1 MSGKSQLGNGYI
13 GIANEIWDEIISR
26 KFTERQQKILKLVLR
41 LSYGCQKKEAVIPL
55 LKHFELCGVR
65 IQDAKKEIVY
75 LQQCKVIMWDGNQV
89 YSLNKNYDEW
99 RVNLVK
105 EWDKDKFSELISIN
119 LGAKKVTKSVT
130 QKEQKH
136 AESYENRNSE
146 VTKSVNEEL
155 RKVEVEE
162 SPIPCGSKD
171 EGASKDMF
179 KDIIKV
185 GCCLTDPDSIF
196 EPYMGNK
203 DSVPNTE
210 ADADSDR
217 EVSQTEYR
225 NQVAARYLQR
235 RGKGLEITLNDE
247 DAVKQFIAERIPL
260 QTVIDGIDQSFD
272 NFKPKNKWDQ
282 IRNLSY
288 CATVVYS
295 LHAKRE
301 KSDTGVIQIVTSV
314 PDEPSETVS
323 NVTADDLKQMLANL
337 RSKQGV

>member
-1 MSGKSQLGNGYI
+1 MASPQLGNGYI

-136 AESYENRNSE
+136 DESYEKCNSE

-162 SPIPCGSKD
+162 GSNPCESRANGT
-171 EGASKDMF
+171 SKDMF
-179 KDIIKV
+179 KDSIKV
-185 GCCLTDPDSIF
+185 SCCLSDPNSIF
-196 EPYMGNK
+196 EPYMGNP
-203 DSVPNTE
+203 DSVPKPE
-210 ADADSDR
+210 ADTGSDQ
-217 EVSQTEYR
+217 EVSQINYR

-235 RGKGLEITLNDE
+235 RGKGLEISFNDE
-247 DAVKQFIAERIPL
+247 ETVNQFEAERIPL
-260 QTVIDGIDQSFD
+260 QTVLDGIDQAFN
-272 NFKPKNKWDQ
+272 NFRPKSKWDQ

-295 LHAKRE
+295 LHAKRQ
-301 KSDTGVIQIVTSV
+301 KSNEVVLSV
-314 PDEPSETVS
+314 PDTRPEEESFEAS
-323 NVTADDLKQMLANL
+323 VTRDDLKDMLAAL

>member
-1 MSGKSQLGNGYI
+1 MASPQLGNGYI

-75 LQQCKVIMWDGNQV
+75 LQQCKVIMWDGDQV

-130 QKEQKH
+130 PKSDKQS
-136 AESYENRNSE
+136 ESYEKCNSE

-162 SPIPCGSKD
+162 GPNPCESKVN
-171 EGASKDMF
+171 GTSKDMF
-179 KDIIKV
+179 KDSFKV
-185 GCCLTDPDSIF
+185 GCCLTDSDSIF

-203 DSVPNTE
+203 DSVPKPE

-235 RGKGLEITLNDE
+235 RGKGLEITFNDE
-247 DAVKQFIAERIPL
+247 EAVKLFMAERIPL
-260 QTVIDGIDQSFD
+260 QTVIDGIDQAFN
-272 NFKPKNKWDQ
+272 NFRPKNKWDQ

-301 KSDTGVIQIVTSV
+301 NSNQVVVPV
-314 PDEPSETVS
+314 PDTLPEEESSEATV
-323 NVTADDLKQMLANL
+323 TEEDLKEMLAAL

>member
-1 MSGKSQLGNGYI
+1 MASPQLKNGYI

-26 KFTERQQKILKLVLR
+26 KFTERQQKVLKLVLR

-65 IQDAKKEIVY
+65 IQDAKKEITY
-75 LQQCKVIMWDGNQV
+75 LRQCKVISWDGKQI

-99 RVNLVK
+99 RVSLVK
-105 EWDKDKFSELISIN
+105 EWDRDKFSELISLN
-119 LGAKKVTKSVT
+119 LSKSKVTKSVT
-130 QKEQKH
+130 QIEDELP
-136 AESYENRNSE
+136 ESYEKCNSE
-146 VTKSVNEEL
+146 VTKSVTDEL
-155 RKVEVEE
+155 RKVEVGEGSNPCE
-162 SPIPCGSKD
+162 SKA
-171 EGASKDMF
+171 EATSKDMF
-179 KDIIKV
+179 KDSIKV
-185 GCCLTDPDSIF
+185 SCCLKDADSVF
-196 EPYMGNK
+196 EPYTGNP

-210 ADADSDR
+210 ADTDSDR

-225 NQVAARYLQR
+225 NQVADRYLQR
-235 RGKGLEITLNDE
+235 RGKGLEISFNDE
-247 DAVKQFIAERIPL
+247 ETVNQFMAERIPL
-260 QTVIDGIDQSFD
+260 QTVLDGIDQAFN

-301 KSDTGVIQIVTSV
+301 NSNQVAVPV
-314 PDEPSETVS
+314 PDIRPDEESSEATV
-323 NVTADDLKQMLANL
+323 TKDDLKEMLAAL

>member
-1 MSGKSQLGNGYI
+1 MASPQLGNGYI

-41 LSYGCQKKEAVIPL
+41 LSYGCQKKEAAIPL

-65 IQDAKKEIVY
+65 IQDAKKEVTY
-75 LQQCKVIMWDGNQV
+75 LQQCKVISWDGKQI

-99 RVNLVK
+99 RVSLVK
-105 EWDKDKFSELISIN
+105 EWDKDKFSELISLN
-119 LGAKKVTKSVT
+119 LRKTKVTKSVT
-130 QKEQKH
+130 QKEDDLP
-136 AESYENRNSE
+136 ESYEKCNPE
-146 VTKSVNEEL
+146 VTKSVTGEL
-155 RKVEVEE
+155 RKVEVEQALNPCE
-162 SPIPCGSKD
+162 SKT
-171 EGASKDMF
+171 EGTSKDMF
-179 KDIIKV
+179 KDSIKV
-185 GCCLTDPDSIF
+185 GCCLTDPDSVF
-196 EPYMGNK
+196 EPYTGNP

-210 ADADSDR
+210 ADTDSDR

-301 KSDTGVIQIVTSV
+301 KSDKAEIQIATSI
-314 PDEPSETVS
+314 PDAPIETVS

>member
-1 MSGKSQLGNGYI
+1 VASPQLKNGYI

-26 KFTERQQKILKLVLR
+26 KFTERQQKVLKLVLR

-55 LKHFELCGVR
+55 LKNFELCGVR
-65 IQDAKKEIVY
+65 IQDAKKEITY
-75 LQQCKVIMWDGNQV
+75 LQQCKVISWDGKQI

-99 RVNLVK
+99 RVSLVK
-105 EWDKDKFSELISIN
+105 EWDRDKFSELISLN
-119 LGAKKVTKSVT
+119 LSKTKVTKSVT
-130 QKEQKH
+130 PESEEYD
-136 AESYENRNSE
+136 ESYEKCNSE
-146 VTKSVNEEL
+146 VTKSVTVEL

-162 SPIPCGSKD
+162 SSIPCGSKS
-171 EGASKDMF
+171 EGTSKDMF
-179 KDIIKV
+179 KDSIKV
-185 GCCLTDPDSIF
+185 SCCLKDANSVF
-196 EPYMGNK
+196 ESYTGNP

-210 ADADSDR
+210 ADTDSDR

-225 NQVAARYLQR
+225 NQVADRYLQR
-235 RGKGLEITLNDE
+235 RGKGLEISFNDE
-247 DAVKQFIAERIPL
+247 ETVNQFMAERIPL
-260 QTVIDGIDQSFD
+260 QTVLDGIDQAFN

-301 KSDTGVIQIVTSV
+301 NLNQVAVPV
-314 PDEPSETVS
+314 PDIRPDEESSEATV
-323 NVTADDLKQMLANL
+323 TKDDLKEMLAAL

>member
-1 MSGKSQLGNGYI
+1 MASPQLKNGYI

-26 KFTERQQKILKLVLR
+26 KFTERQQKVLKLVLR

-65 IQDAKKEIVY
+65 IQDAKKEITY
-75 LQQCKVIMWDGNQV
+75 LRQCKVISWDGKQIF
-89 YSLNKNYDEW
+89 SLNKNYDEW
-99 RVNLVK
+99 RVSLVK
-105 EWDKDKFSELISIN
+105 EWDRDKFSELISLN
-119 LGAKKVTKSVT
+119 LSKSKVTKSVT
-130 QKEQKH
+130 QTEDKLRG
-136 AESYENRNSE
+136 SYEKCNSE
-146 VTKSVNEEL
+146 VTKSVTDEL
-155 RKVEVEE
+155 RKVEVEDGSNPCE
-162 SPIPCGSKD
+162 SKG
-171 EGASKDMF
+171 EGTSKDMF
-179 KDIIKV
+179 KDSIKV

-210 ADADSDR
+210 ADTDSDR

-301 KSDTGVIQIVTSV
+301 KSDTGAIQLATSV
-314 PDEPSETVS
+314 PNAPIETVS

>member
-1 MSGKSQLGNGYI
+1 MASPQLKNGFI

-26 KFTERQQKILKLVLR
+26 KFTERQQKILKLILR

-65 IQDAKKEIVY
+65 IQDAKKEITY
-75 LQQCKVIMWDGNQV
+75 LGQCKVIYWDGKQV

-99 RVNLVK
+99 RVSLVK
-105 EWDKDKFSELISIN
+105 EWDREKFSELISLNIGN
-119 LGAKKVTKSVT
+119 KKVTKSVT
-130 QKEQKH
+130 PESGEH
-136 AESYENRNSE
+136 DESYEKCNSE
-146 VTKSVNEEL
+146 VTKSVTDEL

-162 SPIPCGSKD
+162 SPIPCGSKA
-171 EGASKDMF
+171 EGISKDMF
-179 KDIIKV
+179 KDSIKDS
-185 GCCLTDPDSIF
+185 CCLEDPDSVF
-196 EPYMGNK
+196 EPYTGNP
-203 DSVPNTE
+203 DSVPKPE
-210 ADADSDR
+210 ADTDSDR
-217 EVSQTEYR
+217 EVSKTEYR

-235 RGKGLEITLNDE
+235 KGKGLEISFNDE
-247 DAVKQFIAERIPL
+247 EAVNEFIAERIPL

-301 KSDTGVIQIVTSV
+301 KSNTAEMQIATTV
-314 PDEPSETVS
+314 PDAPIETVS
-323 NVTADDLKQMLANL
+323 NVTADDLKELLANL

>member
-1 MSGKSQLGNGYI
+1 MASPQLGNGYI

-136 AESYENRNSE
+136 TESYENRNSE

-171 EGASKDMF
+171 EGTSKDMF

-282 IRNLSY
+282 IRNLNY

-301 KSDTGVIQIVTSV
+301 KADTTEIQIATSV
-314 PDEPSETVS
+314 PDAPIETAS
-323 NVTADDLKQMLANL
+323 NVTADDLKQLLANL

>member
-1 MSGKSQLGNGYI
+1 MASPQLGNGYI

-119 LGAKKVTKSVT
+119 LSAKKVTKSVT
-130 QKEQKH
+130 EKEQKH
-136 AESYENRNSE
+136 AGSYEKCNSE
-146 VTKSVNEEL
+146 VTKSVTDEL

-162 SPIPCGSKD
+162 GPIPCGSKS
-171 EGASKDMF
+171 EGTSKDMF
-179 KDIIKV
+179 KDSIKV
-185 GCCLTDPDSIF
+185 SCCLSDPDSVF
-196 EPYMGNK
+196 EPYKGNP
-203 DSVPNTE
+203 DSVPNPE
-210 ADADSDR
+210 ADTGSDQ
-217 EVSQTEYR
+217 EVSQIDYR

-235 RGKGLEITLNDE
+235 RGKGLEISFNDE
-247 DAVKQFIAERIPL
+247 ETVTQFMAERIPL
-260 QTVIDGIDQSFD
+260 QTVIDGIDQAFN
-272 NFKPKNKWDQ
+272 NFRPKNKWDQ

-301 KSDTGVIQIVTSV
+301 NSNQVVVPV
-314 PDEPSETVS
+314 PDTRPEEESSEAS
-323 NVTADDLKQMLANL
+323 VTENDLKEMLAAL

>member
-1 MSGKSQLGNGYI
+1 MASPQLGKGYI

-65 IQDAKKEIVY
+65 IQDAKKEITY
-75 LQQCKVIMWDGNQV
+75 LQQCKVISWDGKQI

-99 RVNLVK
+99 RVSLVK
-105 EWDKDKFSELISIN
+105 EWDRNKFSELISLN
-119 LGAKKVTKSVT
+119 LSKIKVTKSVT
-130 QKEQKH
+130 QKE
-136 AESYENRNSE
+136 ADLPESYENCNSE
-146 VTKSVNEEL
+146 VTKSVNGEL
-155 RKVEVEE
+155 RKVEVDQPSNPCE
-162 SPIPCGSKD
+162 SKV
-171 EGASKDMF
+171 EGTSKDMF
-179 KDIIKV
+179 KDSIKV
-185 GCCLTDPDSIF
+185 SCCLSDPDSVF
-196 EPYMGNK
+196 EPYQGNP
-203 DSVPNTE
+203 DSVPKPE
-210 ADADSDR
+210 ADTGSDQ
-217 EVSQTEYR
+217 EVSQIDYR
-225 NQVAARYLQR
+225 NQVASRYLQR
-235 RGKGLEITLNDE
+235 RGKGLEISFNDE
-247 DAVKQFIAERIPL
+247 ETVTQFMAERIPL

-301 KSDTGVIQIVTSV
+301 KSNTAEIQIATSI
-314 PDEPSETVS
+314 PNAPIETAS
-323 NVTADDLKQMLANL
+323 TVTADDLKELLANL

>member
-1 MSGKSQLGNGYI
+1 MASPQLKNGYI

-75 LQQCKVIMWDGNQV
+75 LQQCKVITWDEKQV

-99 RVNLVK
+99 RVSLVK
-105 EWDKDKFSELISIN
+105 EWDREKFTELISLN
-119 LGAKKVTKSVT
+119 LGNKKVTKSVT
-130 QKEQKH
+130 PIEDISPQ
-136 AESYENRNSE
+136 SYEKCNSE
-146 VTKSVNEEL
+146 VTKSVNVEL
-155 RKVEVEE
+155 RKVEVED
-162 SPIPCGSKD
+162 SSIPCESKG
-171 EGASKDMF
+171 EGTSKDMF
-179 KDIIKV
+179 KDSIKV
-185 GCCLTDPDSIF
+185 GCCLNNPDSVF
-196 EPYMGNK
+196 EPYKGNP
-203 DSVPNTE
+203 DSVPKPE
-210 ADADSDR
+210 ADTGSDQ
-217 EVSQTEYR
+217 VVAQTEYR

-235 RGKGLEITLNDE
+235 RGKGLEISFNDE
-247 DAVKQFIAERIPL
+247 ETVIQFMVERIPL
-260 QTVIDGIDQSFD
+260 QTVIDGIDQAFD

-301 KSDTGVIQIVTSV
+301 NSNQVAVQVLDVPADQTTSTVT
-314 PDEPSETVS
+314 E
-323 NVTADDLKQMLANL
+323 NDLKEMLVAL

>member
-1 MSGKSQLGNGYI
+1 MASPQLGNGYI

-119 LGAKKVTKSVT
+119 LSVKKVTKSVT
-130 QKEQKH
+130 QKSDQH
-136 AESYENRNSE
+136 PESYEKCNSG

-162 SPIPCGSKD
+162 GSNPCESKAD
-171 EGASKDMF
+171 GGSKDMF
-179 KDIIKV
+179 KDSIKV

-196 EPYMGNK
+196 EPYMGNP
-203 DSVPNTE
+203 DSVPKTE
-210 ADADSDR
+210 ADTDSDR

-260 QTVIDGIDQSFD
+260 QTVIDGIDQAFN

-301 KSDTGVIQIVTSV
+301 KSNTAEIKLVTSI
-314 PDEPSETVS
+314 PNAPIETAS
-323 NVTADDLKQMLANL
+323 TVTADDLKELLANL

>member
-1 MSGKSQLGNGYI
+1 MASPQLGNGYI

-119 LGAKKVTKSVT
+119 LSVKKVTKSVT
-130 QKEQKH
+130 QKSDKH
-136 AESYENRNSE
+136 SESYEKCNSG

-162 SPIPCGSKD
+162 GSNPCESKAD
-171 EGASKDMF
+171 GASKDMF
-179 KDIIKV
+179 KDSIKV

-196 EPYMGNK
+196 EPYTGNP
-203 DSVPNTE
+203 DSVPKTE
-210 ADADSDR
+210 ADTDSDR

-301 KSDTGVIQIVTSV
+301 KSNTAEMQIATTI
-314 PDEPSETVS
+314 PDASIETIS
-323 NVTADDLKQMLANL
+323 NVTADDLKELLANL